1 MDRISTSTKA
11 VDLYGPGKHG
21 FKNGNLSLGN
31 TPTDF
36 NAEWCNGLQ
45 EELLAVIEGAG
56 LTPDAGTLNQLQQAI
71 QLMIAAATAQ
81 DYKASVRA
89 ATTANIAA
97 LAGGAPNTLDGVA
110 LVANDRILVKDQAT
124 PAQNG
129 IYVVTT
135 LGTGANG
142 TWTRATDADG
152 VGELTSSAI
161 VGVEEGAIHADTL
174 WMLTTDG
181 PITIGTTPL
190 TFARKDS
197 SAVRQIQPIGASVAA
212 NALTVTVQPTT
223 LDYRDATLSSGT
235 VNTRTLAAAA
245 SLVVPSGATLGTVN
259 GVLSRLVV
267 LLLDNAGTLEP
278 AIVNLSGGV
287 SLDETGVIST
297 TAISAAATS
306 ASVVYSQTAR
316 ANVPYRVVGIVESTQ
331 AAAGT
336 WATAPSRVQGAGGQA
351 VAAMQSLGF
360 GQTWQNVGASRGF
373 NTTYYNTTGRPIQVV
388 VNAGLY
394 GTSQSSNT
402 LNVNGLAVSF
412 MSQNTAGANT
422 GIWVPLTA
430 IIPPG
435 GSYSLSG
442 SGTITSW
449 FELR

>member
-21 FKNGNLSLGN
+21 FKNGNLSLGIP
-31 TPTDF
+31 PTDF
-36 NAEWCNGLQ
+36 NAEFFNGVQ

-81 DYKASVRA
+81 DYKASVRV
-89 ATTANIAA
+89 ATTANIAN
-97 LAGGAPNTLDGVA
+97 LAGGSPNAVDGIA
-110 LVANDRILVKDQAT
+110 LALNDRILVKDQAT

-152 VGELTSSAI
+152 VGELTGGAI
-161 VGVEEGAIHADTL
+161 VAVEEGATHADTL
-174 WMLTTDG
+174 WMLTSDG

-190 TFARKDS
+190 TFARKDP
-197 SAVRQIQPIGASVAA
+197 AARQIQPIGASVAA
-212 NALTVTVQPTT
+212 NALTVTVQPAA
-223 LDYRDATLSSGT
+223 LEFRDATLSSGT
-235 VNTRTLAAAA
+235 VNARTLAAAT
-245 SLVVPSGATLGTVN
+245 SLVVPSGATLGTAN

-278 AIVNLSGGV
+278 AIVNLAGGV

-297 TAISAAATS
+297 TAISGAANS

-316 ANVPYRVVGIVESTQ
+316 ANLPYRVVGFVESTQ

-336 WATAPSRVQGAGGQA
+336 WATAPSRVQGAGGRATESVGFPGSLSANGWIKLPGGFILQWGTVASVGTNTNVTLPVTFPTAILCVVGSDSDA
-351 VAAMQSLGF
+351 VAAGYVAWQAISTSQIRGTSNGTFQASYIALGF
-360 GQTWQNVGASRGF
+360 
-373 NTTYYNTTGRPIQVV
+373 
-388 VNAGLY
+388 
-394 GTSQSSNT
+394 
-402 LNVNGLAVSF
+402 
-412 MSQNTAGANT
+412 
-422 GIWVPLTA
+422 
-430 IIPPG
+430 
-435 GSYSLSG
+435 
-442 SGTITSW
+442 
-449 FELR
+449 